1 MLCDGFAPFSTTGI
15 GVNSSGRGSQE
26 EAWQEQCRVSPVRG
40 GLGSSTGIFGA
51 SVGEQEI
58 VLVAA
63 APDLVP
69 LVQNLNEKAGTRGRV
84 GVHGQEEWGAN
95 DLTVYV
101 NVRGEHGGSL
111 VGEREDIGAVEGT
124 KYELGFFEGE
134 LRGEVSEDR

>member
-69 LVQNLNEKAGTRGRV
+69 LVQNLNEKAGKLGRV
-84 GVHGQEEWGAN
+84 GVHGGI
-95 DLTVYV
+95 
-101 NVRGEHGGSL
+101 L